1 MKQLNDTNLDLN
13 TMIEIQKKL
22 SAQINLSSEKT
33 AFQTAAGVDLA
44 YWTEETVEYAVCC
57 IVVLEQETMKV
68 LESKYTFGKVEVP
81 YIPGCLAFRELPLIL
96 ETAQKLEIQPDLY
109 MFDGNGYLHPRHMGI
124 ATHASFYLNKP
135 TIGVAKSYYKIE
147 NARYQEPPNEKNAY
161 TDITI
166 NGKIYGRA
174 LRTCKNVRPVFVSAG
189 NYIDLET
196 ATKVVLSYIHSEGHI
211 PQPTRLADIE
221 THRMRKIKK
230 DERRAL
236 KQAAIINR

>member
-13 TMIEIQKKL
+13 TMIEIQKNL
-22 SAQINLSSEKT
+22 SAQISLSSEKI

-57 IVVLEQETMKV
+57 IVVLEQGTMKV

-96 ETAQKLEIQPDLY
+96 ETVRKLEIQPDLY

-147 NARYQEPPNEKNAY
+147 NARYQEPPIDLKDLIVA
-161 TDITI
+161 
-166 NGKIYGRA
+166 R
-174 LRTCKNVRPVFVSAG
+174 

-230 DERRAL
+230 DERKAL
-236 KQAAIINR
+236 KQTAIING